1 MATYKNKSVGAHV
14 HAGKV
19 IAPGATFD
27 AKPTPNLEKLVKAE
41 ILQLASAGSA
51 AAVSGGDGDDKAALV
66 ARAKE
71 LGVPNVGGNWGV
83 EKLKE
88 AITEAEKKAS
98 TGGNGEQKDA

>member
-14 HAGKV
+14 HDGKV

-51 AAVSGGDGDDKAALV
+51 AAASGGDGDDKAALV

-88 AITEAEKKAS
+88 AIAEAEKKAS

>member
-19 IAPGATFD
+19 VAPGGTFD
-27 AKPTPNLEKLVKAE
+27 SQPTKNLAKLVKAE
-41 ILQLASAGSA
+41 VLELVSGSDKA
-51 AAVSGGDGDDKAALV
+51 AAGGAGDGGEDKAALV

-71 LGVPNVGGNWGV
+71 LGVPNVGGNWGM

-88 AITEAEKKAS
+88 AIADAEKAAA
-98 TGGNGEQKDA
+98 GGAGTPEA

>member
-1 MATYKNKSVGAHV
+1 MATYKNNTAAAHV
-14 HAGKV
+14 HRGKV
-19 IAPGATFD
+19 IAPGASFD

-51 AAVSGGDGDDKAALV
+51 PAAGGGDGDDKAALV

-83 EKLKE
+83 DKLKD
-88 AITEAEKKAS
+88 AITEAEKKA
-98 TGGNGEQKDA
+98 GGGDGSNGAT